1 MGSMELRV
9 NHARFQ
15 VSGDPNRPLLYVL
28 REELDLTGTKYGCGE
43 GECGACTV
51 LLDGVAHRSCRT
63 SVSSAEGKEITTI
76 EGLADGERLHPL
88 QEAFMDSDAMQCGY
102 CTAGMI
108 LSSAALLNK
117 NPRPSKAQIKEA
129 LDGNICRCGTYNRI
143 ITAVQRASRSRTME
157 ANGARHG

>member
-1 MGSMELRV
+1 MELRV

-51 LLDGVAHRSCRT
+51 LLDGVAHRSCQT
-63 SVSSAEGKEITTI
+63 SVASAQDKEITTI
-76 EGLADGERLHPL
+76 EGFADGDRLHPL
-88 QEAFMDSDAMQCGY
+88 QEAFMACDAMQCGY

-108 LSSAALLNK
+108 LSSAALLHK
-117 NPRPSKAQIKEA
+117 NPRPSKAEIKQA

-143 ITAVQRASRSRTME
+143 IAAVQRASHSHKME

>member
-1 MGSMELRV
+1 MELRV
-9 NHARFQ
+9 NRARFQ

-51 LLDGVAHRSCRT
+51 LLDGVAHRSCQT
-63 SVSSAEGKEITTI
+63 SLASAEGKEITTI
-76 EGLADGERLHPL
+76 EGLAHGDHLHPL
-88 QEAFMDSDAMQCGY
+88 QEAFMACDAMQCGY

-108 LSSAALLNK
+108 LSSAALLSK
-117 NPRPSKAQIKEA
+117 NPRPSKAQIKQA

-143 ITAVQRASRSRTME
+143 VAAVQRASRAQTSE
-157 ANGARHG
+157 AKGARHA